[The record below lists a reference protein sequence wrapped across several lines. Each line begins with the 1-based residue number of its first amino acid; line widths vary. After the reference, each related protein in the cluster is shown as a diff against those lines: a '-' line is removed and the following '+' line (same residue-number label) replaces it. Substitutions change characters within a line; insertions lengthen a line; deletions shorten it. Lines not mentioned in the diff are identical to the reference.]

1 MFLSGAGTVNGS
13 RAPCGPGF
21 PGLLKQRSFHIVVV
35 GEGRGTGMAL
45 TQKPDQVVSYDGS
58 QKVVK
63 L

>member
-1 MFLSGAGTVNGS
+1 ML
-13 RAPCGPGF
+13 R
-21 PGLLKQRSFHIVVV
+21 QRSFHIVVV

-45 TQKPDQVVSYDGS
+45 TQKPDQVVSYDGG

>member
-1 MFLSGAGTVNGS
+1 VARGQETGHAH
-13 RAPCGPGF
+13 RCGRGF
-21 PGLLKQRSFHIVVV
+21 PGLLKQRSFHIVAV

-63 L
+63 F

>member
-1 MFLSGAGTVNGS
+1 M
-13 RAPCGPGF
+13 
-21 PGLLKQRSFHIVVV
+21 LKQRSFHIVVV

-45 TQKPDQVVSYDGS
+45 TRKPDRAVSYDGG